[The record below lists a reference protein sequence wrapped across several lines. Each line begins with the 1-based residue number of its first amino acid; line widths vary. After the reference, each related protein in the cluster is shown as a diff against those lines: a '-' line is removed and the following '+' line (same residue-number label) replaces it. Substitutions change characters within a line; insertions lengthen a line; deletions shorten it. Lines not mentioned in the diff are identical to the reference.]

1 MATLIPVAILLAGV
15 GAIAVLFVS
24 FWGPLSKSLAPLGA
38 QLAGD
43 IDVAQLK
50 IEPHQFAIVL
60 LCVGVAV
67 WFVALLLVR
76 PGPLVGVLL
85 IGACVLPTFYL
96 GRSYVRHKRAA
107 RIAKFQDQL
116 EGAMRTLGGGLRVG
130 LGIRQAMI
138 LVSEQSRDPVRYE
151 FMRVTGLTNM
161 GVSILDA
168 FDQLALRMTN
178 PETGML
184 ARVIRVQA
192 QTGGDLAGVLDNL
205 AGTIRDRRRLQ
216 RRIAAITAQGRATGW
231 MLGLLPPGVGAF
243 IFIAEPMLR
252 DAMLNTAVGKMS
264 LGAALF
270 LDALAIFTLMKIST
284 IEA

>member
-1 MATLIPVAILLAGV
+1 VALAPVAILIVGI

-24 FWGPLSKSLAPLGA
+24 FWGPISRGLAPLGA

-43 IDVAQLK
+43 MDVAQIK
-50 IEPHQFAIVL
+50 IEPQQFAIVL
-60 LCVGVAV
+60 LCAGVAV
-67 WFVALLLVR
+67 WFVTLLLVR
-76 PGPLVGVLL
+76 PNPLVGILL
-85 IGACVLPTFYL
+85 IGACVLPAFYF
-96 GRSYVRHKRAA
+96 GRSYVRYKRAA

-116 EGAMRTLGGGLRVG
+116 EGAMRALGGGLRVG

-161 GVSILDA
+161 GIGILDA

-178 PETGML
+178 PETAML

-231 MLGLLPPGVGAF
+231 MLGLLPPGVGGF
-243 IFIAEPMLR
+243 ILIAEPMLR
-252 DAMLNTAVGKMS
+252 DAMLKTPVGQLS
-264 LGAALF
+264 LAAALF
-270 LDALAIFTLMKIST
+270 LDALAIFTLMKIGT
-284 IEA
+284 IVA